1 MAHAESVGPP
11 VMRMRVAQR
20 NQWSSGYDAVDTSK
34 KGQLITQA
42 DFRTILCQL
51 RSDLVETALPALHP
65 TCEACLSLPDSAT
78 ADRRLVSAISDCID
92 DALGRWVS
100 APEVNSSAPEAS
112 SWGFRGPSLEQ
123 SMYDHV
129 NSQAHG
135 GGVASASSS
144 GTRIEHSNVPQHLQ
158 NIFEILNREPNRKPP
173 TSANLTSSGLRN
185 VLPKDSSNPEGQQTS
200 RKPLPEAKKLDW
212 EGQKANIHHLHIER
226 KMTVPRVQKKMAEE
240 YGFVAT

>member
-20 NQWSSGYDAVDTSK
+20 NQWPSSYDVDTSK

-51 RSDLVETALPALHP
+51 RSDLIETALPALHP
-65 TCEACLSLPDSAT
+65 TCEACRSLPDSAT

-100 APEVNSSAPEAS
+100 APEANSPAPEAS
-112 SWGFRGPSLEQ
+112 SRGAPYLEQ
-123 SMYDHV
+123 NTYDHN
-129 NSQAHG
+129 NSQAHSG
-135 GGVASASSS
+135 DVASASSS
-144 GTRIEHSNVPQHLQ
+144 GTRIERSNVPQHFQ
-158 NIFEILNREPNRKPP
+158 SIFENLNREPDLKSLA
-173 TSANLTSSGLRN
+173 SANSTSTGLRK
-185 VLPKDSSNPEGQQTS
+185 VLPKNPSNPQGEETS
-200 RKPLPEAKKLDW
+200 RTPLPQARKLDW
-212 EGQKANIHHLHIER
+212 EGQKAIIHHLHIV
-226 KMTVPRVQKKMAEE
+226 KKWTVPEVQKRMAEE